1 MSLFRRY
8 DLIESPQELLIIRRR
23 VRNLSNA
30 IVYLVG
36 FLLWYIVLEAQAN
49 SAQNELIYIFYLF
62 PLLFISRII
71 KSIKSLIIRDKIS
84 FNFKLGD
91 LIINDQRRAK
101 LSNINCVIVDYDN
114 KLDIQQCSLE
124 LQTSDEA
131 NIILDKSDAGMNKE
145 VIETAKSIA
154 SFLKVPIQDLHPYE
168 EKL

>member
-8 DLIESPQELLIIRRR
+8 DLIESPQELIVIRRR
-23 VRNLSNA
+23 IRNLSNA
-30 IVYLVG
+30 IIYIVA
-36 FLLWYIVLEAQAN
+36 FILWYVVLEAQKT
-49 SAQNELIYIFYLF
+49 SVQNELIYIFYLF
-62 PLLFISRII
+62 PLLFIPRII
-71 KSIKSLIIRDKIS
+71 KSIKSSIITDKIS
-84 FNFKLGD
+84 FNSKLGD

-101 LSNINCVIVDYDN
+101 LSNINGVIVDYDN

-124 LQTSDEA
+124 LQTSGES

-154 SFLKVPIQDLHPYE
+154 SFLKVPVQDLHPYE